1 MVKHSHVLVNCLEF
15 QSRTELYYVVL
26 CCTVVALHFTG
37 MCCVC
42 YCTVLL
48 HHYHVDGYAGYV
60 CFVKGLSLILYNK
73 EIAFLVSNSTIQY
86 HVFCCSDLYS
96 IKFYCSLIQDRMV
109 TNTAVTNEMINTI
122 ARNKYVA
129 YEVLPQ
135 STHLQEGKDICL
147 IRFSGFFRNAFE
159 NTSCITMLAE
169 AEGKKS

>member
-37 MCCVC
+37 MYCVC

-48 HHYHVDGYAGYV
+48 HHYHVDGYVGYV
-60 CFVKGLSLILYNK
+60 CFIKGLSLILYNK
-73 EIAFLVSNSTIQY
+73 EIAFLVSNFIVHY

-96 IKFYCSLIQDRMV
+96 IKFYCILFQDRMV
-109 TNTAVTNEMINTI
+109 TNTAVTNEMMNTE

-129 YEVLPQ
+129 YDSITTEHAPSRGQ
-135 STHLQEGKDICL
+135 GYMPHTLQRIFAKC
-147 IRFSGFFRNAFE
+147 FRKHELHNHA
-159 NTSCITMLAE
+159 C
-169 AEGKKS
+169 